1 MKFSNACG
9 KLCIA
14 FTSVHTHVYVAE
26 KDSLSTHYVRS
37 YILEINPV
45 PSSLQMKAQSIG
57 HKAYVALSC

>member
-37 YILEINPV
+37 YILEINPC
-45 PSSLQMKAQSIG
+45 SLIFTNEST
-57 HKAYVALSC
+57 VNWP